1 MSKILI
7 IDDRRDIRLSLRMLL
22 ESTSLNGKNY
32 QVLEADNPQSAQ
44 PLLQQNNIALIIL
57 DMNFSLDTT
66 SGEEGLAFLCWLQQS
81 NISTATIALT
91 AWSNTDLVVKAMQLG
106 ANDFIE
112 KPWKNKQ
119 LLHAIEQQLTLG
131 QLQQQNAKLSQ
142 QLAQQENQHSP
153 NYQWQSPCMQQLLKQ
168 LQTVAKTDVSILL
181 TGDNGTGKSELAH
194 FIHQHSPRQAQNLI
208 SVNMGAISEN
218 LFESEM
224 FGHKKGAFTD
234 AKQNRIGR
242 FELAEQGTLFLD
254 EIANIPLSQQ
264 AKILRVLENGE
275 YEVLGSSHTQLSNVR
290 LISATNANF
299 AELINKE
306 LFREDL
312 YYRLNTIE
320 LTVPPL
326 NDRVED
332 IIPLA
337 EFFMA
342 KFCQK
347 YHLPP
352 KTFND
357 DAKQALQDYHWPGNI
372 RECSHLIERAT
383 LLTEQAIIT
392 VSDLNISSAST
403 VTANATASATTSAL
417 TSAQDFPFMTL
428 EQAEIT
434 LINQALLKT
443 AQHIPN
449 AAKLLGLSKAA
460 MYRRIEKYGLATQ

>member
-1 MSKILI
+1 MSQILI

-22 ESTSLNGKNY
+22 EDTCLNGKSY

-44 PLLQQNNIALIIL
+44 PILQKQDISLIIL

-66 SGEEGLAFLCWLQQS
+66 SGEEGLAFLRWLQQS
-81 NISTATIALT
+81 NISVATIALT

-106 ANDFIE
+106 AGDFIE

-119 LLHAIEQQLTLG
+119 LLHAIEQQLALK
-131 QLQQQNAKLSQ
+131 QLQQTNAKLSQ
-142 QLAQQENQHSP
+142 QLAQQENQHSYT
-153 NYQWQSPCMQQLLKQ
+153 YQWQSQCMQQLLKQ

-242 FELAEQGTLFLD
+242 FELAEKGTLFLD

-275 YEVLGSSHTQLSNVR
+275 YEVLGSSRTQQSNVR

-299 AELINKE
+299 VELLNKE

-320 LTVPPL
+320 LHVPPL
-326 NDRVED
+326 KERMED

-337 EFFMA
+337 EFFME

-347 YHLPP
+347 YHLNH
-352 KTFND
+352 KTFSD
-357 DAKQALQDYHWPGNI
+357 DAKQALQSYHWPGNI

-383 LLTEQAIIT
+383 LLADNEIIT
-392 VSDLNISSAST
+392 RSDLNI
-403 VTANATASATTSAL
+403 TSAV
-417 TSAQDFPFMTL
+417 TPNAVKAKTTAQDFPFMTL
-428 EQAEIT
+428 EQAEIN
-434 LINQALLKT
+434 LIKQALVKT
-443 AQHIPN
+443 AQHIPK
-449 AAKLLGLSKAA
+449 AAQLLGLSKAA